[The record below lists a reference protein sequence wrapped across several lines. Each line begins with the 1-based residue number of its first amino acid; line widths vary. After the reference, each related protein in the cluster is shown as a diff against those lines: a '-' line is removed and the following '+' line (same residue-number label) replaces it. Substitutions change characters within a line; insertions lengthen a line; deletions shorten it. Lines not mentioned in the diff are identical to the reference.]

1 MLAFWK
7 QIANSAH
14 RSSQRPLI
22 LLFTLHDIGNEA
34 MNPLLYW
41 QRRYEPFMRD
51 DARNGGHEQL
61 FSNGKSA
68 FAKRDKKQTII
79 DLRGISTNQL

>member
-1 MLAFWK
+1 
-7 QIANSAH
+7 
-14 RSSQRPLI
+14 
-22 LLFTLHDIGNEA
+22 

-51 DARNGGHEQL
+51 DARDGGHEQL
-61 FSNGKSA
+61 VSNGKPA
-68 FAKRDKKQTII
+68 FAKRDKKQTMI